1 MSIRCV
7 LAPPGIVI
15 FAPPTTQRN
24 ASGGKGKAAPGRGGP
39 EMRGQGHYRDRD
51 SVEPRPGQS
60 GCCSPRCLILCA
72 VVALMCLRAR
82 GGRSSTTRWS
92 SASVSRRSTHS
103 SAYCAS
109 LASPISSI
117 CRSLSSIALLWLGAG
132 TPRRI
137 PLTLG
142 VLVAS
147 EAILTALRGDLCRIL
162 HPNFGEYPFH
172 ALR

>member
-1 MSIRCV
+1 MFLSKTKGRD
-7 LAPPGIVI
+7 
-15 FAPPTTQRN
+15 
-24 ASGGKGKAAPGRGGP
+24 GGERSAKAAPERAQR
-39 EMRGQGHYRDRD
+39 RGQGHYRGRD
-51 SVEPRPGQS
+51 SAEPRPGQS
-60 GCCSPRCLILCA
+60 GCSSPRCLILCA